1 MKPELLI
8 SLLILT
14 LGCKI
19 VGQEDEF
26 IYGKIYVNSIVV
38 DDSVKFGETF
48 TVKIYGS
55 FPTPGWQI
63 FKHEINETES
73 KIEITPIARIRKD
86 IIVPQ
91 VLTPCSTSVELL
103 CKTKSDSLKIVA
115 VGRTSKIEKTVR
127 VVK

>member
-1 MKPELLI
+1 MKLELLI
-8 SLLILT
+8 PVLILI

-26 IYGKIYVNSIVV
+26 IYSKIYINSIVV
-38 DDSVKFGETF
+38 NDSVKFGETF
-48 TVKIYGS
+48 TVKIHGM

-63 FKHEINETES
+63 FKHEINETENE
-73 KIEITPIARIRKD
+73 IEITPIARIRKD

-91 VLTPCSTSVELL
+91 VLSPCSTSVELF
-103 CKTKSDSLKIVA
+103 CKTKSDTLKIVA
-115 VGRTSKIEKTVR
+115 VGKTSKIEKTVR